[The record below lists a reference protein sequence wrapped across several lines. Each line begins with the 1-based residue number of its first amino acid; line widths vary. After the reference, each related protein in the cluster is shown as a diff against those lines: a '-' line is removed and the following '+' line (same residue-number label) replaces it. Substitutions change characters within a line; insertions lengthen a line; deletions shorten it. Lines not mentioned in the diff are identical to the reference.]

1 MDPYR
6 YPGHLQNLMDWS
18 LARDTIDRQTHK
30 QTDTTKHITVL
41 ADVITE
47 VHLRKL
53 YDSTWHAHSSIF
65 KQLKV
70 CYYLECS
77 GSIGPTP

>member
-1 MDPYR
+1 MSPYR
-6 YPGHLQNLMDWS
+6 YPGHPQNLMDWS

-30 QTDTTKHITVL
+30 QTDTTKHITFL

-53 YDSTWHAHSSIF
+53 YDST
-65 KQLKV
+65 
-70 CYYLECS
+70 
-77 GSIGPTP
+77 